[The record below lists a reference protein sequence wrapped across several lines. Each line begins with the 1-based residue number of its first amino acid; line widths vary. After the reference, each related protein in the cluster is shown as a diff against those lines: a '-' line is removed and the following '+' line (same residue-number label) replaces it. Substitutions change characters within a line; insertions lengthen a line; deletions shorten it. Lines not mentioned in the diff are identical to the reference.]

1 MSVRLVG
8 VFAHPDDDTH
18 GIGGLL
24 ALAPE
29 IPATLV
35 IATSGEAGT
44 IVDDAAA
51 TRETLAE
58 VREREELAALAAL
71 GRPDVEV
78 RFLRHPDGGLAEV
91 DREQLVGE
99 ILGVLLEVRPDV
111 VITFGPDGITL
122 HPDHVAAGQA
132 ASEAFQRA
140 RVAGAGDD
148 GLAFRR
154 LYHHGIPR
162 SRIERMFAARRAAG
176 EEVDPEAPF
185 MPRGVPDETVAVL
198 VDTSSVL
205 GRKVAALRAHRSQPS
220 AVRDLPEEFH
230 AEAFAQET
238 LVQAWPPPATPVGRP
253 APSPF
258 AGLEG

>member
-71 GRPDVEV
+71 GRPDV
-78 RFLRHPDGGLAEV
+78 
-91 DREQLVGE
+91 
-99 ILGVLLEVRPDV
+99 

-148 GLAFRR
+148 GLGFRR

>member
-71 GRPDVEV
+71 GRPDV
-78 RFLRHPDGGLAEV
+78 
-91 DREQLVGE
+91 
-99 ILGVLLEVRPDV
+99 
-111 VITFGPDGITL
+111 VITFGPDGITR

-132 ASEAFQRA
+132 ASEAFRRA

-148 GLAFRR
+148 GLTFRR

-162 SRIERMFAARRAAG
+162 SRIER
-176 EEVDPEAPF
+176 V
-185 MPRGVPDETVAVL
+185 
-198 VDTSSVL
+198 
-205 GRKVAALRAHRSQPS
+205 
-220 AVRDLPEEFH
+220 FH